1 MQKKYKNI
9 IYASLG
15 GILEFYDFVLFAFF
29 LDIFAKVFFPQNDTF
44 WMQINAYIA
53 FGAAYLARPFG
64 SIVMAHFGDRYGRKI
79 FFTYLCFLWFCL
91 VLLWCFCQAM
101 RV

>member
-29 LDIFAKVFFPQNDTF
+29 WIFLLRYSFRK
-44 WMQINAYIA
+44 MML
-53 FGAAYLARPFG
+53 FGCR
-64 SIVMAHFGDRYGRKI
+64 
-79 FFTYLCFLWFCL
+79 
-91 VLLWCFCQAM
+91 
-101 RV
+101 

>member
-29 LDIFAKVFFPQNDTF
+29 LDIFAKVFFPQND
-44 WMQINAYIA
+44 A
-53 FGAAYLARPFG
+53 F
-64 SIVMAHFGDRYGRKI
+64 
-79 FFTYLCFLWFCL
+79 
-91 VLLWCFCQAM
+91 
-101 RV
+101 